1 MSEGK
6 KVENS
11 GYSFPE
17 VDEDRLDED
26 EQRETWSERQFES
39 KSSRALN
46 AETGLFWFLV
56 QTNIDKEGNLLSQI
70 TKKSR

>member
-26 EQRETWSERQFES
+26 EQRETWSE
-39 KSSRALN
+39 
-46 AETGLFWFLV
+46 T
-56 QTNIDKEGNLLSQI
+56 
-70 TKKSR
+70 